1 MNDRIKISNPI
12 NKINN
17 VSLYHIRDIGLS
29 DQEYNFISKLYSKF
43 MRLIGIVLVIIF
55 LLLYYLILRS
65 FIYDNCFIF
74 HRAYDNK
81 YLTSIIL
88 IIGIVLGNQIY
99 LFYIFFFLLLGNF

>member
-1 MNDRIKISNPI
+1 
-12 NKINN
+12 
-17 VSLYHIRDIGLS
+17 
-29 DQEYNFISKLYSKF
+29 

-99 LFYIFFFLLLGNF
+99 LFYIFFFVVGNFSF